1 MKVLA
6 VDYGD
11 KNIGLAVS
19 DMNGTV
25 AFPHG
30 VIKHISKRHNAERI
44 SLIASDLKVE
54 KIIVGLPEDENGDLT
69 FQANKVVR
77 FIEVLKQNTTIDIE
91 TWDEYGTT
99 NAAIESQIEMGVP
112 RKKRTGHKDH
122 IAATIILQ
130 SYLDSCRS
138 KDGL

>member
-19 DMNGTV
+19 DCAGTV
-25 AFPHG
+25 AFPYG
-30 VIKHISKRHNAERI
+30 VIKHISKQNNAERI
-44 SLIASDLKVE
+44 SLIALDLKVE
-54 KIIVGLPEDENGDLT
+54 KIIVGLPVDENGDLT

-77 FIEVLKQNTTIDIE
+77 FIEILKQNTTIDIE
-91 TWDEYGTT
+91 TWDEFGTT
-99 NAAIESQIEMGVP
+99 NDALASQIEMGVP

-130 SYLDSCRS
+130 SYLDSRCS